1 MGVVMFRSLLLPIV
15 AVAALIYMVWHV
27 SSSSKASPQTEPLL
41 SPPRSP
47 FDDAVAGVGLIEP
60 RSENI
65 EVAAVVPGTVAEL
78 AVKVGDKVSAGDLL
92 FRLDDRDRQADLT
105 VRRAELAAAQSTLAR
120 LEQMPRAEDIPL
132 SEARVKRFEADLTL
146 RQDQLRRT
154 KELVVQK
161 ALTEQELV
169 ERQQAYNSSQAQ
181 LAEARA
187 DDARL
192 KDGAW
197 EADLAVAR
205 AQVQSAAALVEQA
218 RVELDRLAVRSPIRG
233 TVLKVDVRPGEYV
246 GTPPGKPLVIL
257 GDVERLHVR
266 VDIDEQDL
274 PRLERGMSGQAYVR
288 GEAKRALDLSFVRIE
303 PFAEPK
309 RSLTGAGNE
318 RIDTRVLQ
326 VIYAIDATP
335 HEVWVGQ
342 QVDVFL
348 NADGASSEGLAT
360 VAEVSTTE
368 AR

>member
-1 MGVVMFRSLLLPIV
+1 MSRSLMLPML
-15 AVAALIYMVWHV
+15 AVGALAYMTWHV
-27 SSSSKASPQTEPLL
+27 STSSKASPQIEPIAA
-41 SPPRSP
+41 PPRASY
-47 FDDAVAGVGLIEP
+47 DGVVAGVGLIEP

-65 EVAAVVPGTVAEL
+65 QVAAVVPGTVAEV

-92 FRLDDRDRQADLT
+92 FRLDDRERQAEHS
-105 VRRAELAAAQSTLAR
+105 VAQSQLVEAQSMLSR
-120 LEQMPRAEDIPL
+120 LKSMPRAEDVPP
-132 SEARVKRFEADLTL
+132 SEARVHKFEADLAL
-146 RQDQLRRT
+146 RDDQLRRT
-154 KELVVQK
+154 RELVAQK

-169 ERQQAYNSSQAQ
+169 EREQAYNA
-181 LAEARA
+181 ARA
-187 DDARL
+187 ELVQAKTEDVRL
-192 KDGAW
+192 KAGAW

-205 AQVQSAAALVEQA
+205 AQVDRSKALVEQS

-257 GDVERLHVR
+257 GDVDELHVR

-274 PRLERGMSGQAYVR
+274 TRLQRGMAGQAFVRGDAERGM
-288 GEAKRALDLSFVRIE
+288 DLRFVRIE

-326 VIYAIDATP
+326 VIYAIESAP
-335 HEVWVGQ
+335 REVFVGQ

-348 NADGASSEGLAT
+348 NADAVSH
-360 VAEVSTTE
+360 VAY
-368 AR
+368 